1 MMTMLLAPLL
11 PVVAIVFLLG
21 TERLER
27 GLDTPVTK
35 RRDWDG

>member
-11 PVVAIVFLLG
+11 PIVAIVFLLG

-27 GLDTPVTK
+27 GLDAPTR

>member
-27 GLDTPVTK
+27 GLDTTPN
-35 RRDWDG
+35 RRHWDG